1 MAASAV
7 SLVASSQ
14 ELTRATALS
23 VPSGRV
29 ASISATTI
37 EMRAPGRSTQA
48 RTFTGATGMAP
59 RMSSTSRPTRSRIRC
74 RRPDAASSIAFVI
87 RANGGEPCWIVASQ
101 LLAVPTVDSNT

>member
-29 ASISATTI
+29 ASISAITI
-37 EMRAPGRSTQA
+37 EMRVPGRSTQA

-59 RMSSTSRPTRSRIRC
+59 RMSSTSRPTRSARN
-74 RRPDAASSIAFVI
+74 PPTSSSIAFVI
-87 RANGGEPCWIVASQ
+87 RANGGEPCWMVSSQ
-101 LLAVPTVDSNT
+101 LLAVPMVDSNT